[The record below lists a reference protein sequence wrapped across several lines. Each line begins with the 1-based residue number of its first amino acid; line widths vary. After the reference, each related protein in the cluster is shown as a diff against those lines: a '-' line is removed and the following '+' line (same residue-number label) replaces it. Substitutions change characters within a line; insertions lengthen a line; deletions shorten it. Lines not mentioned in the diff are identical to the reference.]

1 MVLLLA
7 QRLEKNI
14 EPMVVQSDDIFISD
28 NFKPFLNSLVHVFRN
43 CVDHGIESSE
53 DRIEKGKSLKG
64 NIFCS
69 VRQDI
74 DNIIIIIGD
83 DGKGLDPKLLKE
95 KALHRGTYTK
105 EQLECKSDGEILY
118 IIFEEDFSTT
128 SSISD
133 VSGRGIGLSSVWYEI
148 NRLGGIIEID
158 NNFGYGVE
166 FKFTIPKLNVKTI
179 ELDILSRLSQRTI
192 SYFTENLNLPLQK
205 DFLFKEYETLQPQDI
220 NVIIDLEGG
229 VFGKIIMGVSSEL
242 AITMVNNFVKLELP
256 QDEIEFLAAENVAET
271 LNITLGNILK
281 DFYLVSESETIS
293 ISTPKIVYKKDF
305 TNIGNS
311 LYMESSIAYEDEII
325 KLWYTNNLGE

>member
-1 MVLLLA
+1 
-7 QRLEKNI
+7 
-14 EPMVVQSDDIFISD
+14 
-28 NFKPFLNSLVHVFRN
+28 
-43 CVDHGIESSE
+43 
-53 DRIEKGKSLKG
+53 
-64 NIFCS
+64 
-69 VRQDI
+69 
-74 DNIIIIIGD
+74 
-83 DGKGLDPKLLKE
+83 
-95 KALHRGTYTK
+95 LHRGTYTK